1 MKRILL
7 FVAAATV
14 VYFGCKNA
22 HTSPNQTA
30 AAANPTLELPKTPED
45 VVRTWEAQVG
55 KNDFALAKLISTGE
69 SLKAVV
75 SLDSTNHIEAVPT
88 LNTKILNIACSE
100 TGDKATCDCLLED
113 EEGRIQCKYFL
124 IRQNGQWL
132 LSDADS
138 KPVEEKINQK
148 PVK

>member
-7 FVAAATV
+7 FIAAATV
-14 VYFGCKNA
+14 VYFGCKN
-22 HTSPNQTA
+22 TNTTPNPTA
-30 AAANPTLELPKTPED
+30 AVANPPLELPKTPED

-100 TGDKATCDCLLED
+100 TGED
-113 EEGRIQCKYFL
+113 RK
-124 IRQNGQWL
+124 
-132 LSDADS
+132 S
-138 KPVEEKINQK
+138 V
-148 PVK
+148 V

>member
-14 VYFGCKNA
+14 VYFGCKN
-22 HTSPNQTA
+22 TNTTPNPTA
-30 AAANPTLELPKTPED
+30 AIANPLLELPKTPED

-88 LNTKILNIACSE
+88 LNTKILNITCSE